1 MLEDGNE
8 LFHRPGVEG
17 FFGEGFLEEVKLS
30 VELVAESFCVNWAEC
45 LLEE

>member
-1 MLEDGNE
+1 MLEDGHE
-8 LFHRPGVEG
+8 IFHRPGVEG

-30 VELVAESFCVNWAEC
+30 VQLVAESLCVDWAEG

>member
-1 MLEDGNE
+1 MLEDGDE
-8 LFHRPGVEG
+8 LFHRAGVEG

-30 VELVAESFCVNWAEC
+30 VELVAESLSVDWAEC